1 MNISNCVASQKTA
14 RCLLTALAV
23 SSIQFSSTHFAN
35 AATVLPANVKSTC
48 AFSSAEFNSIFE
60 SGSVSNNGGVVPAHS
75 FSFTPNSLCSFYK
88 WSVQMFLWLTSPV
101 PSGTHVFDSPLFFG
115 VSPLDANG
123 QRNLIPNAPGRSLP
137 FLPTISQRGNQ
148 RKSPRRHSAGCRAE
162 RRIAGTRQGR
172 PAGRDRPR

>member
-23 SSIQFSSTHFAN
+23 ISSIQFSSTHFAN

-60 SGSVSNNGGVVPAHS
+60 SGSCSNNRGRPPPTTS
-75 FSFTPNSLCSFYK
+75 LFTPNSLCSFYK
-88 WSVQMFLWLTSPV
+88 WSVQMFLWLSSPV
-101 PSGTHVFDSPLFFG
+101 PSGAGSGIHVFDSPLFFS
-115 VSPLDANG
+115 VSPLDATTG

-148 RKSPRRHSAGCRAE
+148 GQE
-162 RRIAGTRQGR
+162 VV
-172 PAGRDRPR
+172 